1 MRQSP
6 KNEQPWSLHGV
17 RDGYQ
22 QNLVVKGGSIR
33 PRNDF
38 PSTLIGQ
45 KLSKFNAFW
54 YEIHKWL
61 EYSISDDSAHCFYS
75 RCFGTLGKLSELF
88 LFKIFMISV
97 DKFNFYFV
105 DAFKS
110 HEIDAVKFFFLL
122 KNKDDLLIILQLL
135 FITISITHNSTM

>member
-6 KNEQPWSLHGV
+6 KNEQPWSLYGV

-97 DKFNFYFV
+97 DKSNFYFV

-110 HEIDAVKFFFLL
+110 HEIENSCCKVLFSCSKIRKTYSLYYNYYLL
-122 KNKDDLLIILQLL
+122 Q
-135 FITISITHNSTM
+135 